1 LDQNFENKIILIFSE
16 SRGKYIFNL
25 INKNKINL
33 KLSIIK
39 IKRKENGFK
48 SKDEIRI
55 WNWNYVQIFEE
66 GMEEDISGVVKR
78 LEIAVV
84 LMVGLFWNCTACC
97 GHGIPFHLWP
107 KRFIDLPP
115 YWIMNIILYYSLYYK
130 D

>member
-55 WNWNYVQIFEE
+55 WN
-66 GMEEDISGVVKR
+66 
-78 LEIAVV
+78 
-84 LMVGLFWNCTACC
+84 
-97 GHGIPFHLWP
+97 
-107 KRFIDLPP
+107 
-115 YWIMNIILYYSLYYK
+115 
-130 D
+130 